1 MMNKF
6 DDALKYLEVHPKNI
20 FIISLI
26 STLQI
31 LRRLELFKIFIGE
44 LKYFRP

>member
-1 MMNKF
+1 MKKF

-20 FIISLI
+20 FVSLI